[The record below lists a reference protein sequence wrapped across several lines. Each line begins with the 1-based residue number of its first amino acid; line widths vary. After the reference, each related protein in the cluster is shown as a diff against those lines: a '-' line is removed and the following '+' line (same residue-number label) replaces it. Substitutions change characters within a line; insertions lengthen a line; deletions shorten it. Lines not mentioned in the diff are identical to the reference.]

1 MISRERMRVENNRG
15 GKGEGQERKKYAST
29 QPLFV
34 RQSLL
39 WWTEALIDALSDST
53 VQFLSPLCPSPPH
66 PLVLY
71 CFKNGDRHHHSVL
84 CTFVILC
91 RIVIIIFNRN
101 KHEKLNIYH
110 EVVFLF
116 FTGFKVSI
124 VRIEVR
130 LASISLTCFLVVRDS
145 TKHKSQP
152 HPSSPLLPMPVFTM
166 SFMHFTESE
175 SSECNLEE
183 VMETLTSEL
192 QCCTSQHSMDIT
204 DVIYMRIF
212 YVKDVLD
219 HRRAQDFIHMCLEK
233 GTTGAPAVSLTPVDG
248 LEKENT
254 FMIVS
259 CLLQRTKEGIQEWL
273 SVNPSGPKRGQHK
286 ISLNNINT

>member
-34 RQSLL
+34 WQSLL

-183 VMETLTSEL
+183 VMETLISEL

-254 FMIVS
+254 FMLVS
-259 CLLQRTKEGIQEWL
+259 CLLQRTKEEIQEWL
-273 SVNPSGPKRGQHK
+273 SVNPSGSKRGQHK

>member
-1 MISRERMRVENNRG
+1 MGTAIT
-15 GKGEGQERKKYAST
+15 T
-29 QPLFV
+29 QCCVHLSF
-34 RQSLL
+34 L
-39 WWTEALIDALSDST
+39 W
-53 VQFLSPLCPSPPH
+53 
-66 PLVLY
+66 
-71 CFKNGDRHHHSVL
+71 
-84 CTFVILC
+84 

-110 EVVFLF
+110 EVVFPF

-124 VRIEVR
+124 VRVEVR
-130 LASISLTCFLVVRDS
+130 LASISLTCFLVVCDS

-166 SFMHFTESE
+166 SFVHFTESE

-183 VMETLTSEL
+183 VMETLMSEL
-192 QCCTSQHSMDIT
+192 QCCTSQHSMEIS

-219 HRRAQDFIHMCLEK
+219 HWGAQDFIHVCFEK
-233 GTTGAPAVSLTPVDG
+233 VTTSAPAVSLTPVDG

-254 FMIVS
+254 FMLVS
-259 CLLQRTKEGIQEWL
+259 CLLQRTKEEIQEWL

-286 ISLNNINT
+286 ISLNNIYT

>member
-1 MISRERMRVENNRG
+1 MGTTIT
-15 GKGEGQERKKYAST
+15 T
-29 QPLFV
+29 QCCV
-34 RQSLL
+34 H
-39 WWTEALIDALSDST
+39 LS
-53 VQFLSPLCPSPPH
+53 F
-66 PLVLY
+66 
-71 CFKNGDRHHHSVL
+71 
-84 CTFVILC
+84 LC

-130 LASISLTCFLVVRDS
+130 LASISLTCFLVVCDS

-152 HPSSPLLPMPVFTM
+152 LSSSPLLPMPVFTM
-166 SFMHFTESE
+166 SLMNFTESK

-183 VMETLTSEL
+183 VMETLMSEL
-192 QCCTSQHSMDIT
+192 QCCTSQHSMDIS

-219 HRRAQDFIHMCLEK
+219 HWRAQDCIHLCFEK
-233 GTTGAPAVSLTPVDG
+233 VTTSAPAVSLTPVDG

-254 FMIVS
+254 FMLVS
-259 CLLQRTKEGIQEWL
+259 CLLQRTKEEIQE
-273 SVNPSGPKRGQHK
+273 
-286 ISLNNINT
+286 

>member
-124 VRIEVR
+124 VRMEVR
-130 LASISLTCFLVVRDS
+130 LASISLTCFLVVCDS
-145 TKHKSQP
+145 TMHKSQP

-183 VMETLTSEL
+183 VMETLMSEL
-192 QCCTSQHSMDIT
+192 QCCTSQHSMDIS

-219 HRRAQDFIHMCLEK
+219 HWRAQDFIHLCFEK
-233 GTTGAPAVSLTPVDG
+233 VTTSAPAVSLTSVDG

-254 FMIVS
+254 FMLVS
-259 CLLQRTKEGIQEWL
+259 CLLQRTKEEIQEWL
-273 SVNPSGPKRGQHK
+273 SVNPSGPKRGQRK
-286 ISLNNINT
+286 ISLNNIYT

>member
-15 GKGEGQERKKYAST
+15 GKGEGRERKKYAST

-183 VMETLTSEL
+183 VMETLISEL

-219 HRRAQDFIHMCLEK
+219 HWRAQDFIHVCFEK
-233 GTTGAPAVSLTPVDG
+233 VTTSAPAVSLTPVDG

-254 FMIVS
+254 FMLVS
-259 CLLQRTKEGIQEWL
+259 CLLQRTKEEIQEWL
-273 SVNPSGPKRGQHK
+273 SVNPSGSKRGQHK

>member
-84 CTFVILC
+84 STFVILC
-91 RIVIIIFNRN
+91 RIVTIIFNRN

-183 VMETLTSEL
+183 VMETLISEL
-192 QCCTSQHSMDIT
+192 QFCTSQHSMDIT

-219 HRRAQDFIHMCLEK
+219 HWRAQDFIHVCFEK
-233 GTTGAPAVSLTPVDG
+233 VTTSAPAVSLTPVDG

-254 FMIVS
+254 FMLVS
-259 CLLQRTKEGIQEWL
+259 CLLQRTKEEIQEWL

-286 ISLNNINT
+286 ISLNNIYT

>member
-130 LASISLTCFLVVRDS
+130 LPSISLTCFLVVRDS

-183 VMETLTSEL
+183 VMETLISEL

-219 HRRAQDFIHMCLEK
+219 HWRAQDFIHLCFEK
-233 GTTGAPAVSLTPVDG
+233 VTTSAPAVSLTSVDG

-254 FMIVS
+254 FMLVS
-259 CLLQRTKEGIQEWL
+259 CLLQRTKEEIQEWL
-273 SVNPSGPKRGQHK
+273 SVNPSGSKRGQHK